1 MFMPNKVTVTN
12 EDGSTTDFFPQSCTD
27 AAVAAVTPV
36 VANPIIEPGVAYTAG
51 GNSAAQM
58 LVLAPSAVTVTPRVY
73 LASAAQAATAAR
85 YAGVA
90 QGSASVGG
98 SVTAALGGI
107 DSNHGGLSIGTQ
119 YYLSNTPGAVS
130 ASAGAVTRKVG
141 IATDVTK
148 LLITN
153 IW

>member
-12 EDGSTTDFFPQSCTD
+12 EDGSTTDFFPQSYTD

-51 GNSAAQM
+51 GNSAVQM

-98 SVTAALGGI
+98 SVTPRLVVSTQTMAASPSERNI
-107 DSNHGGLSIGTQ
+107 IS
-119 YYLSNTPGAVS
+119 
-130 ASAGAVTRKVG
+130 VTRR
-141 IATDVTK
+141 AQFPRRPAPSRARSESRRT
-148 LLITN
+148 
-153 IW
+153 